1 MEKQTFEKFK
11 WFFRRHVK
19 WIEVLTKGLWGPL
32 NPSPEFFTSHQHQN
46 TFPSVCSQ
54 RPGLWH
60 PITSGSH
67 LPVIWGSYVIQWLW
81 DETWLRIPVPTFIIC
96 LTLNKFPK
104 PPQLL
109 FSEKKWRYSCFC
121 LVFPPDHELLGSWD
135 RSWTTCVLPALAWHQ
150 PPSTCAIHGCW
161 TAKLMRELSQT
172 AHLSSLRSCLG
183 IVWIP
188 YSRSFHTHTLHSL
201 LQESPK
207 AGNPPLQCHW
217 R

>member
-81 DETWLRIPVPTFIIC
+81 DETWLRIPVPTFTIC

-109 FSEKKWRYSCFC
+109 FSEKNGDIH
-121 LVFPPDHELLGSWD
+121 VFVWFSHQTTSSWEAGTTAGQPVCCQHWHGTSHPAHVPYTAAELPSWWENWV
-135 RSWTTCVLPALAWHQ
+135 RQ
-150 PPSTCAIHGCW
+150 PT
-161 TAKLMRELSQT
+161 
-172 AHLSSLRSCLG
+172 
-183 IVWIP
+183 
-188 YSRSFHTHTLHSL
+188 
-201 LQESPK
+201 
-207 AGNPPLQCHW
+207 
-217 R
+217 